1 MRSRIAQLRVGL
13 VDALTPLGL
22 GERFAHIAVQR
33 GMFSYTGMN
42 DHQVDRLRNE
52 HSVYMVAAGRANI
65 AGIDAKRLDELAAA
79 FAAVC
84 QD

>member
-1 MRSRIAQLRVGL
+1 
-13 VDALTPLGL
+13 
-22 GERFAHIAVQR
+22 
-33 GMFSYTGMN
+33 
-42 DHQVDRLRNE
+42 
-52 HSVYMVAAGRANI
+52 VYMVAAGRANI

>member
-1 MRSRIAQLRVGL
+1 
-13 VDALTPLGL
+13 
-22 GERFAHIAVQR
+22 
-33 GMFSYTGMN
+33 MFSYTGMN

-65 AGIDAKRLDELAAA
+65 AGIDATRLDELAAA